1 MNLAGG
7 KLSIN
12 VDVKVGTNELD
23 ALQKSMANRFKDIDI
38 NFKDSA
44 IKAVTD
50 KIEGLGKLA
59 NAPIK
64 ITLDNTKAIGQLEE
78 IETKFKSL
86 KQTMESFTLS
96 GAKATQGNLGKGFM
110 ADINDMSTG
119 LKKGMS
125 AAEGDIK
132 TITNNIQQSMKG
144 LRSIGQ
150 ADAMLSGLKES
161 EVAVRSVTSAT
172 QKAAAQAK
180 EFASQ
185 QSAAYK
191 ELETSVKSYYKALE
205 RMDKFQDRVDKNV
218 ATKADIGNLAEAK
231 KQVEQLGSAIDKLE
245 TSFKTGD
252 NQKFFDADLDK
263 GVQNLK
269 EMSQEA
275 RVMQQNIN
283 SAGNEAKQLESA
295 YDELVKIQKQIN
307 QLNKQEANAG
317 DEESAVIREQIGLLE
332 KKSNAIREMN
342 NLSQKSNSLRE
353 DEISDLKEMGSL
365 ERRRTDSKIT
375 DRANR
380 PSSSKGQGY
389 ESMFGMDRIYGYI
402 DVLDVMRE
410 GAQVVR
416 QQFEEFREL
425 DNALV
430 DIRKVADATDN
441 QWARFNDTLYD
452 NASAVGKTA
461 TEYSKS
467 VERWAAAGF
476 DLQEATELGTL
487 STMGAFVGNID
498 EEAMVKYMSVPL
510 NAFKESVDATDI
522 LNVMNEVSNNTAAE
536 MNHLGEA
543 YSRAAATAAQSGT
556 SFEELTAILATTQET
571 TRLGGEVIGTTWR
584 TMDKNVAQIASQS
597 TKGQQKSYDMFK
609 EWGVDL
615 LDANGELKSTY
626 DVLKDISGIWDNL
639 SSVEQT
645 TAATAIGGA
654 RGLAMIQ
661 SLMANWGRV
670 DEILGMAQGQVGL
683 GDTGSAFKEF
693 EIQKD
698 SMEFKIAELKNTW
711 QEFMNSLAGGDAS
724 GMFKDALEGA
734 KGFVETLQSIAENES
749 AVNTIK
755 GIAEGLGV
763 LLAID
768 FASSGIKK
776 LFGSKGLLG
785 GGALKSIT
793 SGFKEASKG
802 ATGFGGVMKGVGG
815 SIMNGGWAAVPGKL
829 ALIYTGFKLLDGLLG
844 GALSDGL
851 RTAFDGLADSISRAR
866 DPLNYA
872 LKQTQSLKAEL
883 SEKLSANRLVSG
895 EIQEAQNIINK
906 YGEVALAKERAF
918 AASGDMSSFTWSEE
932 EFSSIQTD
940 FNNMIDDLELS
951 QDLKITW
958 NNHDHIMSQMAAFKK
973 ELRDLTIS
981 EAISGL
987 QTLGQYYANPLPVG
1001 SMRNQFLENNA
1012 GSDQI
1017 TGNRA
1022 SSRAEAEEF
1031 ATRAA
1036 QADAE
1041 AARRN
1046 GQNYQEAYDKAYQER
1061 LAQGRKDFGKNT
1073 AAFIESSY
1081 LEGAISQRKTELNQ
1095 LQQAEQAIF
1104 GGLRGLGAEDFG
1116 YAVTETFEHAQGM
1129 DGAREAF
1136 ILTAHEAGRYREQ
1149 IVSAQQAQTGLNKV
1163 LNDYIQTDGTIKQTK
1178 ESAAAVKELSTQ
1190 ISELPADLQQEIGT
1204 ITGGKYL
1211 GELNESQLRQVQTL
1225 LSSFEEQQNS
1235 NVEQIRSSLKAL
1247 ADDYDITDDQID
1259 NLISA
1264 YGDKSKY
1271 AEALFDVS
1279 PGLALREMFGAQDTA
1294 IVELAASFDM
1304 DMSELGDVVVKAQQ
1318 EVESMDL
1325 DIELAARLGITTDDG
1340 MISGDTMMGMFH
1352 LESLQDSYDVN
1363 LGFTLD
1369 GENDLAEYL
1378 DAISVSKETQDILV
1392 KAGVDV
1398 QDGLVDLESF
1408 NEVLGGLSETER
1420 EILIEAFLNDNGTYE
1435 QVQAEI
1441 KERESGVTTD
1451 EVIDR
1456 NVIVN
1461 THIKEGDLAKE
1472 YLEGTIQEKLR
1483 QFDGEEIDMSFVAN
1497 IFPEPGEVNLDAL
1510 VDAVEIPDQ
1519 RLEMMAE
1526 IGINITDGV
1535 DLTELTDYILH
1546 LQQQEN
1552 GDRLILEFFM
1562 EILPEGFEI
1571 VGQEELTGDIEEELE
1586 DSVPDEVEGETQL
1599 NVETEAEVAETE
1611 ITEEEI
1617 AGDVPTTV
1625 EKKIQIKLSTESIS
1639 SNFDGLVGAL
1649 GDRGITISTNADT
1662 GGIEE
1667 VQDALAELPPA
1678 EYVSVVAEA
1687 TGTDEIHVIRDTI
1700 ANMEGE
1706 TRANFLM
1713 EVTGQDSVDKAYAQL
1728 ASIMGENWTAEAVI
1742 HYLETGER
1750 PEPPTNESAI
1760 YEVEN
1765 TESGNKPEPPTDE
1778 EATHTTYIEFAVTN
1792 PEAVAALDGQDI
1804 SFTVT
1809 ANINDNASAGI
1820 QSINSALESMPLT
1833 QSVSVTASTFGA
1845 MSQIALVKASLTM
1858 LGMMVVTPKINGDNS
1873 GFFAAAGEVSGW
1885 VPPSFTVRIGANTQP
1900 FRSAVA
1906 GLSSLVPSSLSTTI
1920 NAKVSRSGSATIG
1933 ADIGSSFSNS
1943 IGSAL
1948 GSGSLYSQQINR
1960 SQSTTEEAKVN
1971 EDVWRYWAKEMYDGD
1986 ELASSMDEL
1995 TAAISR
2001 AGDDYAKIISL
2012 SRQQISLAKDQM
2024 RFEKEM
2030 AGLEQQQ
2037 MNNVLSELRGYGFKT
2052 DGNKITNLDHAQN
2065 LSGDKATEAES
2076 ALNTWKDLYKSIS
2089 SLGGKISDLEGTI
2102 HGAEEAIEDAKLNLE
2117 LEKLEKQLAKTELL
2131 LSSISNNLSILKDK
2145 DSFIGSED
2153 YELKIRVSEENIDTS
2168 ISNIQTLMDEFNKL
2182 SVKSLEFE
2190 ENSEVLLGTLED
2202 LADDILENA
2211 DNILRFREQITQ
2223 IRIDSLTDDFDR
2235 FSDAVD
2241 KNTDSVNRNIGL
2253 LKEGL
2258 MDAYGTDELS
2268 GIYTVDYTRKTAL
2281 EKEYEDRL
2289 KLAESLDAA
2298 LEAFTK
2304 KNIERTHSATQA
2316 QLQIAKSGYDELL
2329 KIQQGLHS
2337 NGIGDLSSYTGIGV
2351 TEVSNSDSDF
2361 SRRQL
2366 ELLKHLEEY
2375 QAAYN
2380 DQIKQYEKELSA
2392 AATTRDREIAQYNM
2406 IIAQLSLQEEYQKK
2420 AIENYKSAIS
2430 LAEAEI
2436 ENGNLTTEQRREL
2449 QEFIDEYKE
2458 KITDAQ
2464 DAIREAIG
2472 ARFEYE
2478 FDMMDKAA
2486 AKAESYYDNISH
2498 LLDVGKMINLSPDA
2512 MKPFY
2517 DAMYKASSNQYALAE
2532 EQLKQLTTQQKEFTE
2547 GSYEWN
2553 LLAEQIDSVRES
2565 MKDLTIQSLES
2576 NQAILENTMDSL
2588 ERMFE
2593 VGLLGGK
2600 TLSEWK
2606 DFNDEWVSGIEKE
2619 VTLEGLR
2626 QKALNAESQ
2635 VIKDRLNMLDKQE
2648 NVSKSDLDYLDK
2660 QLKVLELEDKLRNLE
2675 NERNV
2680 QVLGRREDGTWGFD
2694 YVTDQTE
2701 YDKTK
2706 EELDDANIDLEKF
2719 ITEQRT
2725 NYVERLGEIINKAKE
2740 GGYSDTSE
2748 IQSDLDLLNSIYGM
2762 VLSDIPGFTGMSF
2775 DEILSAYQEYLS
2787 KNDIITDGLV
2797 GSDIGSIDSTTT
2809 GTGLTPV
2816 QKELVEVTTQLGEII
2831 GSELRSALGDASSNG
2846 FKGAQIYQIG
2856 ELVLPNV
2863 TDGDGLVNIF
2873 NDLPKAAEQAIY
2885 DKSN

>member
-38 NFKDSA
+38 SIDESS
-44 IKAVTD
+44 IKTVTD
-50 KIEGLGKLA
+50 RIESLGKLA
-59 NAPIK
+59 NDPIK
-64 ITLDNTKAIGQLEE
+64 ITLDSTKAIGELEK

-86 KQTMESFTLS
+86 KDTMEAFTLS

-125 AAEGDIK
+125 SAEGDIK

-161 EVAVRSVTSAT
+161 EVAVQSITSAT
-172 QKAAAQAK
+172 KKAAAQAK

-317 DEESAVIREQIGLLE
+317 DEESSVIKEQIGLLE
-332 KKSNAIREMN
+332 
-342 NLSQKSNSLRE
+342 QKSNKIREINNLNQRSNAQRE
-353 DEISDLKEMGSL
+353 DEISDLKQMGSL
-365 ERRRTDSKIT
+365 ERRRADSKIT

-380 PSSSKGQGY
+380 PRSSRGQGY
-389 ESMFGMDRIYGYI
+389 ESVFGMDRIYGYI

-416 QQFEEFREL
+416 KQFEEFKEL
-425 DNALV
+425 DSALV
-430 DIRKVADATDN
+430 DIRKVADATDG

-452 NASAVGKTA
+452 NATAVGKTA

-476 DLQEATELGTL
+476 DLQEATELGSL

-510 NAFKESVDATDI
+510 NAFKESVDAKDI

-556 SFEELTAILATTQET
+556 SFEELTAILATAQET

-597 TKGQQKSYDMFK
+597 TAGQKKNYEMFK
-609 EWGVDL
+609 DWGVDL

-626 DVLKDISGIWDNL
+626 DVLQDISKVWDNL

-670 DEILGMAQGQVGL
+670 DEILGMSQGQLGL
-683 GDTGSAFKEF
+683 GDAGSAFQEF

-724 GMFKDALEGA
+724 GMFKDALG
-734 KGFVETLQSIAENES
+734 GMTDFVEMLQRIAENDS
-749 AVNTIK
+749 AVGTIK
-755 GIAEGLGV
+755 QLAETMAGMF
-763 LLAID
+763 AID
-768 FASSGIKK
+768 FVSSGFEKVFGKK
-776 LFGSKGLLG
+776 GILG

-802 ATGFGGVMKGVGG
+802 AKGFDGVMKGAVGAAT
-815 SIMNGGWAAVPGKL
+815 NGGWAALPGKL
-829 ALIYTGFKLLDGLLG
+829 MLVYAGFQAIDYAIESITGKNIGSHLKSMFNPLGTEIDRFKSSYES
-844 GALSDGL
+844 AMSQFEK
-851 RTAFDGLADSISRAR
+851 TR
-866 DPLNYA
+866 DFRVTLTGYE
-872 LKQTQSLKAEL
+872 KSMQDVQSLYETQQAIYEESGNPIDLQINSDDFDRIAE
-883 SEKLSANRLVSG
+883 EHNALV
-895 EIQEAQNIINK
+895 
-906 YGEVALAKERAF
+906 KELGLPRDLQI
-918 AASGDMSSFTWSEE
+918 S
-932 EFSSIQTD
+932 
-940 FNNMIDDLELS
+940 FNNFG
-951 QDLKITW
+951 
-958 NNHDHIMSQMAAFKK
+958 HVMSQMEALHGELDKIDRRNARKDIEAGAQAYNELTGENSTMKK
-973 ELRDLTIS
+973 DIRDKQSAIDETRALLESGYLDDIATANNSMILDGQIRDYRNAIAKYSDVIAEFQDEFNNLRDNTYNHISDAIGGDNPVEDIRNLLGAKDLNIGQYLAAMEAVSDASASLAEAPAVIGNVQSIFDSWDGSAESVGDTINKMTEELANIPEIMDSSTIS
-981 EAISGL
+981 EWMKANGIEGGGLNEIFALEDADAIAEFFSVVLPNAMKETSDGIEAAKEQFKQFKNDFDLTDADVDRLFEGFQRNDGAFVKDLFDTIGPEDAAMFLGASDSVYTVTGWQLDFSAQNVDIGDLGDIYGQIHDEVQSMLDSGKYDNIQLEIDGKIDYNSVAEDIDSFL
-987 QTLGQYYANPLPVG
+987 QAVSAEGAIELGIVGPDNQLNIEQMYAGIQDVI
-1001 SMRNQFLENNA
+1001 
-1012 GSDQI
+1012 D
-1017 TGNRA
+1017 A
-1022 SSRAEAEEF
+1022 SSRGEISIPVDYDLTSFDDVVSALEDEELTIQVNPETGDWEWTDVETGEIIWTTNADEITAEIENFRNMEDTESRHSINIEVNGESDWGMNSSDFIQNKLFGQGSELEATLLAKLNIEGEVNKDTLNAAMEGVLSITDEQREIIHDVLIKYNPEIDKESINFDDVTMFLSHQLNKEEGAWTTDEAIQYLIDMVMQPGEIDKSELEETKDLVKPEDIPQDSIEKDIDVDPNFEAKAGNSDELESQFTAGIGSLEAEVPIDIALSENIIQDNLDGI
-1031 ATRAA
+1031 TSILS
-1036 QADAE
+1036 DDY
-1041 AARRN
+1041 
-1046 GQNYQEAYDKAYQER
+1046 G
-1061 LAQGRKDFGKNT
+1061 
-1073 AAFIESSY
+1073 IEVGIDIQS
-1081 LEGAISQRKTELNQ
+1081 
-1095 LQQAEQAIF
+1095 
-1104 GGLRGLGAEDFG
+1104 
-1116 YAVTETFEHAQGM
+1116 
-1129 DGAREAF
+1129 DGIEP
-1136 ILTAHEAGRYREQ
+1136 
-1149 IVSAQQAQTGLNKV
+1149 VMSAL
-1163 LNDYIQTDGTIKQTK
+1163 
-1178 ESAAAVKELSTQ
+1178 
-1190 ISELPADLQQEIGT
+1190 SELPE
-1204 ITGGKYL
+1204 
-1211 GELNESQLRQVQTL
+1211 
-1225 LSSFEEQQNS
+1225 EEQ
-1235 NVEQIRSSLKAL
+1235 
-1247 ADDYDITDDQID
+1247 
-1259 NLISA
+1259 
-1264 YGDKSKY
+1264 
-1271 AEALFDVS
+1271 
-1279 PGLALREMFGAQDTA
+1279 
-1294 IVELAASFDM
+1294 
-1304 DMSELGDVVVKAQQ
+1304 
-1318 EVESMDL
+1318 
-1325 DIELAARLGITTDDG
+1325 
-1340 MISGDTMMGMFH
+1340 
-1352 LESLQDSYDVN
+1352 
-1363 LGFTLD
+1363 
-1369 GENDLAEYL
+1369 
-1378 DAISVSKETQDILV
+1378 
-1392 KAGVDV
+1392 
-1398 QDGLVDLESF
+1398 
-1408 NEVLGGLSETER
+1408 
-1420 EILIEAFLNDNGTYE
+1420 ILILAKAMGIENLDNISNAIEGIPSE
-1435 QVQAEI
+1435 
-1441 KERESGVTTD
+1441 K
-1451 EVIDR
+1451 
-1456 NVIVN
+1456 IVN
-1461 THIKEGDLAKE
+1461 A
-1472 YLEGTIQEKLR
+1472 
-1483 QFDGEEIDMSFVAN
+1483 
-1497 IFPEPGEVNLDAL
+1497 
-1510 VDAVEIPDQ
+1510 
-1519 RLEMMAE
+1519 
-1526 IGINITDGV
+1526 
-1535 DLTELTDYILH
+1535 IL
-1546 LQQQEN
+1546 Q
-1552 GDRLILEFFM
+1552 
-1562 EILPEGFEI
+1562 
-1571 VGQEELTGDIEEELE
+1571 
-1586 DSVPDEVEGETQL
+1586 
-1599 NVETEAEVAETE
+1599 
-1611 ITEEEI
+1611 
-1617 AGDVPTTV
+1617 
-1625 EKKIQIKLSTESIS
+1625 
-1639 SNFDGLVGAL
+1639 
-1649 GDRGITISTNADT
+1649 
-1662 GGIEE
+1662 
-1667 VQDALAELPPA
+1667 
-1678 EYVSVVAEA
+1678 A
-1687 TGTDEIHVIRDTI
+1687 TGTDTLEAGI
-1700 ANMEGE
+1700 AALE
-1706 TRANFLM
+1706 NFDGT
-1713 EVTGQDSVDKAYAQL
+1713 VA
-1728 ASIMGENWTAEAVI
+1728 TAEATTI
-1742 HYLETGER
+1742 K
-1750 PEPPTNESAI
+1750 
-1760 YEVEN
+1760 N
-1765 TESGNKPEPPTDE
+1765 TEGEDPEPPTDA
-1778 EATHTTYIEFAVTN
+1778 EATHTTYVEFAVTN

-1906 GLSSLVPSSLSTTI
+1906 GLSALVPSSLSTTI

-1960 SQSTTEEAKVN
+1960 SHSTTEEAKVN

-2076 ALNTWKDLYKSIS
+2076 ALNKWKDLYKSIS

-2168 ISNIQTLMDEFNKL
+2168 ISNIQTLMDEFNRL

-2304 KNIERTHSATQA
+2304 KNIERTHSATKA

-2337 NGIGDLSSYTGIGV
+2337 DGIGDLSSYTGIGV

-2380 DQIKQYEKELSA
+2380 DQIKQYEQELSA

-2449 QEFIDEYKE
+2449 QEFIDEYKD

-2593 VGLLGGK
+2593 IGLLGGK

-2694 YVTDQTE
+2694 YVADQTE

>member
-12 VDVKVGTNELD
+12 VDVNVNDKELD
-23 ALQKSMANRFKDIDI
+23 TLKESMAKRFKDIDI
-38 NFKDSA
+38 SFDDAK
-44 IKAVTD
+44 IKTLTD

-59 NAPIK
+59 NDPIK

-161 EVAVRSVTSAT
+161 EVAVQSITSAT
-172 QKAAAQAK
+172 KKAAAQAK

-191 ELETSVKSYYKALE
+191 ELETSVKSYYRALE

-218 ATKADIGNLAEAK
+218 ATKSDISNLAAAK
-231 KQVEQLGSAIDKLE
+231 KQVEQLGSAMDKLE
-245 TSFKTGD
+245 TSFKAGD

-365 ERRRTDSKIT
+365 ERRRTDSKII

-380 PSSSKGQGY
+380 PSSSKGKGY
-389 ESMFGMDRIYGYI
+389 ESVFGMDRMYGYI

-416 QQFEEFREL
+416 KQFEEFKEL
-425 DNALV
+425 DSALV
-430 DIRKVADATDN
+430 DIRKVADATDG

-461 TEYSKS
+461 IEYSKS

-487 STMGAFVGNID
+487 STMGAFVGNIS

-597 TKGQQKSYDMFK
+597 TKGQKKNYDMFK

-683 GDTGSAFKEF
+683 GDAGSAFQEF

-724 GMFKDALEGA
+724 GLFKDALSGMT
-734 KGFVETLQSIAENES
+734 GFVETLQGIAENES

-768 FASSGIKK
+768 FASSGVKK
-776 LFGSKGLLG
+776 LFGEKGLLG
-785 GGALKSIT
+785 LGSLKSIT

-802 ATGFGGVMKGVGG
+802 AKGLGGVMKGLVGG
-815 SIMNGGWAAVPGKL
+815 AMDGGWAALPGKL
-829 ALIYTGFKLLDGLLG
+829 MLVYSAFKAIDFAIESITGKDIFGHLKTMFNPLGTEIDRFKSSYESAMSQFEKTRDFRVTLSGYEKSMQDVQTLYETQQAIYEESGNPIDLQINSDDFDKIAEEHNNLVEELGLPRDLKISFNNFNHVMSQMEALHGELDKIDRRNARKDIEA
-844 GALSDGL
+844 GAQ
-851 RTAFDGLADSISRAR
+851 AY
-866 DPLNYA
+866 N
-872 LKQTQSLKAEL
+872 EL
-883 SEKLSANRLVSG
+883 IG
-895 EIQEAQNIINK
+895 ENSTMKKDLEERRSWIDNTRE
-906 YGEVALAKERAF
+906 ALA
-918 AASGDMSSFTWSEE
+918 GDNLDEESREVQSRFLQRQITEYRDDIAKYSSTIAKFQE
-932 EFSSIQTD
+932 EFSNLRENTYNHVSDAIGGDSPVEDLRNLLGAKDLNIAQYLAAMEAVSDASSSLAEAPAVIGNVQSIFDSWDGSAESVADTI
-940 FNNMIDDLELS
+940 NKMTEELAN
-951 QDLKITW
+951 IPE
-958 NNHDHIMSQMAAFKK
+958 IMDSS
-973 ELRDLTIS
+973 TIS
-981 EAISGL
+981 EWMKANGIEGGGLNEIFALEDADAIAEFFSVVLPNAMKETSDGIEAAKEQFKQFKNDFDLTDADVDRLFEGFQRNDGAFVKDLFETISPEDAAMFLGASDSMYTVSGWQLDFSAQNVDIGDLGDIYGQIHDEVQSMLDSGKYDNIQLEIDGKIDYNSVAEDIDSFL
-987 QTLGQYYANPLPVG
+987 QAVSAEGAIELGIVGPDNQLNIEQMYAGIQDVI
-1001 SMRNQFLENNA
+1001 
-1012 GSDQI
+1012 D
-1017 TGNRA
+1017 A
-1022 SSRAEAEEF
+1022 SSRGEISIPVDYDLTSFDDVISALEDEELTIQVNPETGDWEWTDIETGEIIWTTNADEIAAEIENVRNTEDTESRHSINIEVNGESDWGMNSSDFIQNKLFGQGSELEATLLAKLNIEGEVNKDTLNAAMEGVLSITDEQREIIHDVLVKINPDIDKESINFDDVTMFLSEQLNKEEGAWTTDEAIQYLIDMVMQPGEIDKSELEETKDLVKPEDIPQDNIEKDIDVDPNFEAKAGNSDELESQFTAGIGSLEAEVPIDIALSENIIQDNLDGITSILSDDYGIEVGIDVQSDGIEPVMS
-1031 ATRAA
+1031 ALSELPEEEQILILA
-1036 QADAE
+1036 
-1041 AARRN
+1041 
-1046 GQNYQEAYDKAYQER
+1046 KAM
-1061 LAQGRKDFGKNT
+1061 G
-1073 AAFIESSY
+1073 IEDLDNISNAI
-1081 LEGAISQRKTELNQ
+1081 EGIPSEK
-1095 LQQAEQAIF
+1095 
-1104 GGLRGLGAEDFG
+1104 
-1116 YAVTETFEHAQGM
+1116 
-1129 DGAREAF
+1129 
-1136 ILTAHEAGRYREQ
+1136 
-1149 IVSAQQAQTGLNKV
+1149 IVSA
-1163 LNDYIQTDGTIKQTK
+1163 I
-1178 ESAAAVKELSTQ
+1178 
-1190 ISELPADLQQEIGT
+1190 LQ
-1204 ITGGKYL
+1204 
-1211 GELNESQLRQVQTL
+1211 
-1225 LSSFEEQQNS
+1225 
-1235 NVEQIRSSLKAL
+1235 
-1247 ADDYDITDDQID
+1247 
-1259 NLISA
+1259 
-1264 YGDKSKY
+1264 
-1271 AEALFDVS
+1271 
-1279 PGLALREMFGAQDTA
+1279 
-1294 IVELAASFDM
+1294 
-1304 DMSELGDVVVKAQQ
+1304 
-1318 EVESMDL
+1318 
-1325 DIELAARLGITTDDG
+1325 
-1340 MISGDTMMGMFH
+1340 
-1352 LESLQDSYDVN
+1352 
-1363 LGFTLD
+1363 
-1369 GENDLAEYL
+1369 
-1378 DAISVSKETQDILV
+1378 
-1392 KAGVDV
+1392 
-1398 QDGLVDLESF
+1398 
-1408 NEVLGGLSETER
+1408 
-1420 EILIEAFLNDNGTYE
+1420 
-1435 QVQAEI
+1435 
-1441 KERESGVTTD
+1441 
-1451 EVIDR
+1451 
-1456 NVIVN
+1456 
-1461 THIKEGDLAKE
+1461 
-1472 YLEGTIQEKLR
+1472 
-1483 QFDGEEIDMSFVAN
+1483 
-1497 IFPEPGEVNLDAL
+1497 
-1510 VDAVEIPDQ
+1510 
-1519 RLEMMAE
+1519 
-1526 IGINITDGV
+1526 
-1535 DLTELTDYILH
+1535 
-1546 LQQQEN
+1546 
-1552 GDRLILEFFM
+1552 
-1562 EILPEGFEI
+1562 
-1571 VGQEELTGDIEEELE
+1571 
-1586 DSVPDEVEGETQL
+1586 
-1599 NVETEAEVAETE
+1599 
-1611 ITEEEI
+1611 
-1617 AGDVPTTV
+1617 
-1625 EKKIQIKLSTESIS
+1625 
-1639 SNFDGLVGAL
+1639 
-1649 GDRGITISTNADT
+1649 
-1662 GGIEE
+1662 
-1667 VQDALAELPPA
+1667 
-1678 EYVSVVAEA
+1678 A
-1687 TGTDEIHVIRDTI
+1687 TGTDTLEAGI
-1700 ANMEGE
+1700 AALESFDG
-1706 TRANFLM
+1706 TVA
-1713 EVTGQDSVDKAYAQL
+1713 
-1728 ASIMGENWTAEAVI
+1728 TAEATTI
-1742 HYLETGER
+1742 NKEE
-1750 PEPPTNESAI
+1750 
-1760 YEVEN
+1760 
-1765 TESGNKPEPPTDE
+1765 GNKPEPPTDE
-1778 EATHTTYIEFAVTN
+1778 EATHTTYIEFSVTN

-1906 GLSSLVPSSLSTTI
+1906 GLSSLVPASLSTTI

-1960 SQSTTEEAKVN
+1960 SHSTTEEAKVN

-2168 ISNIQTLMDEFNKL
+2168 ISNIQTLMDEFNRL

-2304 KNIERTHSATQA
+2304 KNIERTHSATKA

-2380 DQIKQYEKELSA
+2380 DQIKQYEQELSA

-2449 QEFIDEYKE
+2449 QEFIDEYKD

-2532 EQLKQLTTQQKEFTE
+2532 EQLKQLTAQQKEFTE

-2553 LLAEQIDSVRES
+2553 LLAGQIDSVRES

-2593 VGLLGGK
+2593 IGLLGGK

-2748 IQSDLDLLNSIYGM
+2748 LQSDLDLLNSIYGM

>member
-38 NFKDSA
+38 SFDDAA

-50 KIEGLGKLA
+50 KIDSISNLA
-59 NAPIK
+59 NKPIE
-64 ITLDNTKAIGQLEE
+64 ITLDSTKAIGELEK

-86 KQTMESFTLS
+86 KDTMEAFTLS
-96 GAKATQGNLGKGFM
+96 GTKATRGNLGKGFM

-125 AAEGDIK
+125 VAEGDIK

-161 EVAVRSVTSAT
+161 EVAVQSITSAT
-172 QKAAAQAK
+172 KKAAAQAK

-185 QSAAYK
+185 QSSAYK

-815 SIMNGGWAAVPGKL
+815 AITGGGWAAAPGKL
-829 ALIYTGFKLLDGLLG
+829 MLIYAGFKLLDGLLG
-844 GALSDGL
+844 GSLSAGL

-866 DPLNYA
+866 DPLNHA

-1420 EILIEAFLNDNGTYE
+1420 EILIDAFLNDNGTYE

-1451 EVIDR
+1451 EVIER
-1456 NVIVN
+1456 KVTIN
-1461 THIKEGDLAKE
+1461 TEFNEGDKKATKD
-1472 YLEGTIQEKLR
+1472 YLEGYIRDMVEAH
-1483 QFDGEEIDMSFVAN
+1483 DGTEVDMSAVAN
-1497 IFPEPGEVNLDAL
+1497 IFLESGEVDMDAL
-1510 VDAVEIPDQ
+1510 AAAMDISDE
-1519 RLEMMAE
+1519 RLQMMVAAD
-1526 IGINITDGV
+1526 IDIDISDGINMS
-1535 DLTELTDYILH
+1535 ELTDYLNS
-1546 LQQQEN
+1546 LGSDQE
-1552 GDRLILEFFM
+1552 RIEFLTEVIPGFK
-1562 EILPEGFEI
+1562 ITAPEGDI
-1571 VGQEELTGDIEEELE
+1571 GEEVSEAVDEA
-1586 DSVPDEVEGETQL
+1586 VPDEIGEETQV
-1599 NVETEAEVAETE
+1599 NIETEAEVAETA

-1617 AGDVPTTV
+1617 AGDVPKTV

-1649 GDRGITISTNADT
+1649 GNRDITISTDADT

-1667 VQDALAELPPA
+1667 VQGALAELPPA

-1687 TGTDEIHVIRDTI
+1687 TGADEIHVIRDTI

-1713 EVTGQDSVDKAYAQL
+1713 EVTGQDSVDAAYDKL

-2241 KNTDSVNRNIGL
+2241 KNTDSVNRNIDL

-2268 GIYTVDYTRKTAL
+2268 GVYTVDYTRKTAL

-2289 KLAESLDAA
+2289 KLAERLDAA

-2380 DQIKQYEKELSA
+2380 DQIKQYEQELSA

-2449 QEFIDEYKE
+2449 QEFIDEYKD

-2498 LLDVGKMINLSPDA
+2498 LIDVGKMINLSPDA

-2532 EQLKQLTTQQKEFTE
+2532 EQLKQLTAQQKEFTE

-2553 LLAEQIDSVRES
+2553 LLAGQIDSVRES

-2719 ITEQRT
+2719 VTEQRT

>member
-38 NFKDSA
+38 SFDDAK
-44 IKAVTD
+44 IKTLTD

-59 NAPIK
+59 NDPIK

-161 EVAVRSVTSAT
+161 EVAVRSITSAT
-172 QKAAAQAK
+172 KKAASQAK

-185 QSAAYK
+185 QSSAYK

-380 PSSSKGQGY
+380 PSSSKGKGY
-389 ESMFGMDRIYGYI
+389 ESVFGMDRMYGYI
-402 DVLDVMRE
+402 DVVDLMRE

-536 MNHLGEA
+536 MDHLGQA
-543 YSRAAATAAQSGT
+543 YSRAAATASQSGT
-556 SFEELTAILATTQET
+556 SFEELTAVLATAQEA

-597 TKGQQKSYDMFK
+597 TKGQKKNYDMFK

-626 DVLKDISGIWDNL
+626 DVLQDISGVWDNL

-670 DEILGMAQGQVGL
+670 DEILGMAQGEMGM
-683 GDTGSAFKEF
+683 GKAGSAFKEF

-829 ALIYTGFKLLDGLLG
+829 MLIYTGFKLLDGLLG
-844 GALSDGL
+844 GSLSAGL
-851 RTAFDGLADSISRAR
+851 KNVFNGLADSIHRAS
-866 DPLNYA
+866 DPLDHA

-987 QTLGQYYANPLPVG
+987 QTLGQYYENTLPVG
-1001 SMRNQFLENNA
+1001 AMSDQFLKNNA
-1012 GSDQI
+1012 GSDRVTNNRNASLSEIEEIAAESARQRALYEG
-1017 TGNRA
+1017 GNY
-1022 SSRAEAEEF
+1022 E
-1031 ATRAA
+1031 
-1036 QADAE
+1036 
-1041 AARRN
+1041 
-1046 GQNYQEAYDKAYQER
+1046 EAYSKYYEQY
-1061 LAQGRKDFGKNT
+1061 LADTARDFHKNT
-1073 AAFIESSY
+1073 AAILESSY
-1081 LEGAISQRKTELNQ
+1081 LEGAISQRKTELNE
-1095 LQQAEQAIF
+1095 LHQAEQAIF

-1116 YAVTETFEHAQGM
+1116 YAVTKTFEDAQGM

-1136 ILTAHEAGRYREQ
+1136 ILTAHEAGKYREQ
-1149 IVSAQQAQTGLNKV
+1149 IKSAQQAQTGLNKV

-1178 ESAAAVKELSTQ
+1178 ESAAAIGELSTK
-1190 ISELPADLQQEIGT
+1190 ISELPVDLQQEIQS
-1204 ITGGKYL
+1204 ITGGEYL
-1211 GELNESQLRQVQTL
+1211 GALNESQLRQVQSL

-1235 NVEQIRSSLKAL
+1235 NVEQIRNSLKSL
-1247 ADDYDITDDQID
+1247 ADDYDITDSQID

-1279 PGLALREMFGAQDTA
+1279 PGLALREMFGAQDIA
-1294 IVELAASFDM
+1294 IVEMAGRFDI
-1304 DMSELGDVVVKAQQ
+1304 DMSELGDIVVKAQQ

-1325 DIELAARLGITTDDG
+1325 DIKLAARLGITTDEG
-1340 MISGDTMMGMFH
+1340 MITGDTMLGMFH
-1352 LESLQDSYDVN
+1352 LESLQGSYDVN

-1369 GENDLAEYL
+1369 GENDLQEYL
-1378 DAISVSKETQDILV
+1378 DVISVTEETKDILV

-1408 NEVLGGLSETER
+1408 NEVLAGMSETER
-1420 EILIEAFLNDNGTYE
+1420 EILIKALLNDNGSYE

-1441 KERESGVTTD
+1441 KEKESGVTTD
-1451 EVIDR
+1451 EVIER
-1456 NVIVN
+1456 NVTITTEV
-1461 THIKEGDLAKE
+1461 TDGDLSE
-1472 YLEGTIQEKLR
+1472 TYLKGTLR
-1483 QFDGEEIDMSFVAN
+1483 DMLDKYDGVEIDMTAVAN
-1497 IFPEPGEVNLDAL
+1497 IFPEAGEVDMEALAAAVDISDQRIQMMVDADIGINPTDGINMTELSDYIYHLQDSPNGDALVIEFLAEVIPGFKITAPEGDIAGEVN
-1510 VDAVEIPDQ
+1510 DAVDD
-1519 RLEMMAE
+1519 A
-1526 IGINITDGV
+1526 
-1535 DLTELTDYILH
+1535 
-1546 LQQQEN
+1546 
-1552 GDRLILEFFM
+1552 
-1562 EILPEGFEI
+1562 
-1571 VGQEELTGDIEEELE
+1571 
-1586 DSVPDEVEGETQL
+1586 VPDEVEEETQV
-1599 NVETEAEVAETE
+1599 NVEPEVEVAETE
-1611 ITEEEI
+1611 VTEEEI
-1617 AGDVPTTV
+1617 AGGVPESV
-1625 EKKIQIKLSTESIS
+1625 EKKVRVTLSAESIS
-1639 SNFDGLVGAL
+1639 SNFDGLVGSL
-1649 GDRGITISTNADT
+1649 GDRGITISTDADT

-1667 VQDALAELPPA
+1667 VQGALAELPPA

-1713 EVTGQDSVDKAYAQL
+1713 EVTGQDSVDAAYDKL

-1765 TESGNKPEPPTDE
+1765 TESGNKPEPPVNA
-1778 EATHTTYIEFAVTN
+1778 EATHTTYVEFAVTN
-1792 PEAVAALDGQDI
+1792 PEAIAKLDGRDI
-1804 SFTVT
+1804 IFTVV
-1809 ANINDNASAGI
+1809 ANITDNASAGI
-1820 QSINSALESMPLT
+1820 QSINSALQSMPLT

-1845 MSQIALVKASLTM
+1845 MSQIALVRASLTM
-1858 LGMMVVTPKINGDNS
+1858 LGMMVTTPKINGDNS
-1873 GFFAAAGEVSGW
+1873 GFFTAADAVTGW
-1885 VPPSFTVRIGANTQP
+1885 SPPSFSVSITADARSFWSTVN
-1900 FRSAVA
+1900 
-1906 GLSSLVPSSLSTTI
+1906 GLSVPSSFSTTI
-1920 NAKVSRSGSATIG
+1920 NAKVARSGSATIG

-1960 SQSTTEEAKVN
+1960 SHSTTEEEAKVS

-1995 TAAISR
+1995 SAAISR

-2037 MNNVLSELRGYGFKT
+2037 MSNVLSELRGYGFKT
-2052 DGNKITNLDHAQN
+2052 DGNKVTNLEHAQN
-2065 LSGDKATEAES
+2065 LSGDEASDAES
-2076 ALNTWKDLYKSIS
+2076 ALNTWKTLYKSIS
-2089 SLGGKISDLEGTI
+2089 GLGGRISDLEGTI
-2102 HGAEEAIEDAKLNLE
+2102 HGAEEAIEDARMNLE
-2117 LEKLEKQLAKTELL
+2117 LERLEKQLAKTELL

-2168 ISNIQTLMDEFNKL
+2168 ISNIQTLMDEFNRL

-2241 KNTDSVNRNIGL
+2241 KNTDSVSRNIDL

-2268 GIYTVDYTRKTAL
+2268 GVYTVDYTRKTAL

-2289 KLAESLDAA
+2289 KLAERLDAA

-2304 KNIERTHSATQA
+2304 KNIQRTHSATQA

-2351 TEVSNSDSDF
+2351 TGVSNSDSDF

-2380 DQIKQYEKELSA
+2380 DQIKQYEQALSA

-2486 AKAESYYDNISH
+2486 DKAESYYNNISH

-2593 VGLLGGK
+2593 IGLLGGK

-2694 YVTDQTE
+2694 YVADQTE

-2719 ITEQRT
+2719 VTEQRT